1 MALLNNVT
9 IGTYIPGN
17 SLVHRINPLAKIISM
32 IIILIGIFIITDIRV
47 YLVVLVLVA
56 ILVKMANMSFLKLL
70 KRMRILLFM
79 SIFLFFVNAFVITT
93 GPVLFSLGFFTLHL
107 DALLQTVMILLR
119 LMLMIF
125 ISSLLTMTTKPLDLT
140 LGLEQ
145 MFSPLKRFG
154 FPAHELAM
162 MISIAL
168 RFIPVLVEETNKIM
182 IAQTSRGVDFNSPKF
197 KEKITA
203 IISLLIPLFT
213 SAIKRAEDLADAMEA
228 RGYSPDGQRTRFNQY
243 VWKKLDT
250 FVIVFSIL
258 FTGSVIWYTLTR

>member
-32 IIILIGIFIITDIRV
+32 IIILIGIFIITDVRV
-47 YLVVLVLVA
+47 YLVCLVLVA
-56 ILVKMANMSFLKLL
+56 ILVKMANMSFFKLL
-70 KRMRILLFM
+70 KRLRILLFM
-79 SIFLFFVNAFVITT
+79 TFFLFFVNAFVIQT
-93 GPVLFSLGFFTLHL
+93 GPELFRIGFFSLHL
-107 DALLQTVMILLR
+107 DALNQTVMILLR
-119 LMLMIF
+119 LVLMVM

-182 IAQTSRGVDFNSPKF
+182 IAQTSRGVDFNSSKF

-228 RGYSPDGQRTRFNQY
+228 RGYSPDGKRTRFNTY
-243 VWKKLDT
+243 TWAKLDT
-250 FVIVFSIL
+250 VVLVFSVL
-258 FTGSVIWYTLTR
+258 FTGTIIWYSFIR